1 MCVQGS
7 GWHPFS
13 SWVFSGSAPISQP
26 PRGDREARRLPHSPD
41 FSHELGFPTH
51 LWKLLWGL
59 PVPSDLTFHD
69 DVALWVFLLPLCW
82 ELGGPFQSAKL
93 CHLASG
99 FLELFPF
106 SLFFLELL
114 LVKY

>member
-1 MCVQGS
+1 MRPGF
-7 GWHPFS
+7 WL
-13 SWVFSGSAPISQP
+13 APSPLGCPQAPLPSPSLHVGI
-26 PRGDREARRLPHSPD
+26 EAGRLPHSPD
-41 FSHELGFPTH
+41 FSHELGFPVY

-59 PVPSDLTFHD
+59 PVPRDLTFHD
-69 DVALWVFLLPLCW
+69 DVALWVFLLLLCW

-93 CHLASG
+93 CHLAWG